1 MYQGKEKSFL
11 MHVKISE
18 LIAYQTQTNKLDA
31 SLNNLIH
38 YFYSIYLESIFQLIQ
53 IEVEENR
60 VKNHEH

>member
-1 MYQGKEKSFL
+1 